1 MMMRLYPLAVAMIV
15 LSSACGDY
23 PSQPDNA
30 SAPMSAQRAVGEDG
44 SSEIVVM
51 TQNLYVGADVDLVI
65 HALATP
71 DPGDDFPALLS
82 AIETLG
88 KTDFPVRAAAIA
100 AEIARTRPQAVGL
113 QEVSQINID
122 LRPLGVPVT
131 VDQDFLVILQAALA
145 QRGLHYEV
153 AATSYNIDV
162 SLVSGLVRLVDHD
175 ALLVDADQVRLDASG
190 GQNFAVNLGQVA
202 AGVSLVRGWVWA
214 RTTIGGA
221 SYTFASAH
229 AEADLAGAPAGFVA
243 QIRAAQVGEM
253 VAALA
258 ATDRVV
264 LMGDLNDTPGS
275 PMYGVLSRAGFT
287 DVWSALREGED
298 GNTCCHVADLSD
310 PVSNFSERIDYVF
323 ARGLQRRSGDLSGEI
338 RRFGVATRDRLAG
351 PASLIWPSDH
361 AGLVAE
367 LEARRLH

>member
-1 MMMRLYPLAVAMIV
+1 MMMRLYPLAVAMFV

-30 SAPMSAQRAVGEDG
+30 PAPMSAQRAVGEDG

-145 QRGLHYEV
+145 
-153 AATSYNIDV
+153 
-162 SLVSGLVRLVDHD
+162 
-175 ALLVDADQVRLDASG
+175 
-190 GQNFAVNLGQVA
+190 
-202 AGVSLVRGWVWA
+202 
-214 RTTIGGA
+214 
-221 SYTFASAH
+221 
-229 AEADLAGAPAGFVA
+229 
-243 QIRAAQVGEM
+243 
-253 VAALA
+253 

-275 PMYGVLSRAGFT
+275 PMYAVLGRAGFT